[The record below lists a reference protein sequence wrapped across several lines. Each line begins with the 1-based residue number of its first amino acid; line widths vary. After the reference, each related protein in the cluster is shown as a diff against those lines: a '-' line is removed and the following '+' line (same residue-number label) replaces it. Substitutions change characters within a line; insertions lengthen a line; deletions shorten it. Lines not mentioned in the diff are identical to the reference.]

1 MSNVS
6 RTIKDLVIA
15 NRILAN
21 LGIVDAFGD
30 ISVRHP
36 SDHGRFFLAGPV
48 SPGGVE
54 VPDIIEFKL
63 DGQQVAV
70 GAREL
75 PRERFIHAAV
85 YEARS
90 DVKAILHAAP
100 EDILP
105 FGITQTPLR
114 SVIASVGDIGQRVP
128 VWDIAK
134 RFGSATDLAVSSLEQ
149 GRDLARTLGKARV
162 ALLPCRSPRISAHTL
177 FDATLPLISSW
188 AARAGKKVLNTPIGR
203 SLKPGGAL
211 STKGSMQSYQV
222 IVIRASTDMT
232 VSVALDQGPPC
243 RSKRAPITG
252 IDVSAKAGKSRVSMD
267 FCSHRATAI
276 LSL

>member
-15 NRILAN
+15 NRIIAN

-36 SDHGRFFLAGPV
+36 SDNGRFFLAGPV
-48 SPGGVE
+48 SPGVVE
-54 VPDIIEFKL
+54 VPDIIEFRL
-63 DGQQVAV
+63 DGQQVANDDH
-70 GAREL
+70 EL

-90 DVKAILHAAP
+90 DVRAQLHAAP

-134 RFGSATDLAVSSLEQ
+134 RFGNATDLAVSTLEQ

-162 ALLPCRSPRISAHTL
+162 AVLRGAGFIVTGRTLNDLVRLSAYIPRNGRAIMEATPLGRIKSISAGET
-177 FDATLPLISSW
+177 
-188 AARAGKKVLNTPIGR
+188 AARLAIDPESNAMRRGWEYWARQAGCEEWL
-203 SLKPGGAL
+203 A
-211 STKGSMQSYQV
+211 
-222 IVIRASTDMT
+222 D
-232 VSVALDQGPPC
+232 
-243 RSKRAPITG
+243 
-252 IDVSAKAGKSRVSMD
+252 
-267 FCSHRATAI
+267 
-276 LSL
+276 

>member
-48 SPGGVE
+48 SPAFVE
-54 VPDIIEFKL
+54 VPDIIEFGR
-63 DGQQVAV
+63 DGDPA
-70 GAREL
+70 ANSEREL

-90 DVKAILHAAP
+90 DVKAVLHAAP
-100 EDILP
+100 EDMLP

-134 RFGSATDLAVSSLEQ
+134 RSGNATDLAVSDLEQ

-162 ALLPCRSPRISAHTL
+162 ALLRGAGFIVTGRTLNDLVRLSAYIPRNGRAIMEATPLGRIKSISAGET
-177 FDATLPLISSW
+177 
-188 AARAGKKVLNTPIGR
+188 AARLAIDPESNAMRRGWEYWARQAGCDEL
-203 SLKPGGAL
+203 LA
-211 STKGSMQSYQV
+211 
-222 IVIRASTDMT
+222 D
-232 VSVALDQGPPC
+232 
-243 RSKRAPITG
+243 
-252 IDVSAKAGKSRVSMD
+252 
-267 FCSHRATAI
+267 
-276 LSL
+276 